1 LGDSVIKGIRL
12 LACVILV
19 AVQLSAK
26 PITVFAHGFNNH
38 AGRFQKRHAIYA
50 PQNTDPVTV
59 TFKHRLVSFGVK
71 GKKTIAETVGN
82 KLNNP
87 MSFVSFSQGTAAT
100 MHYLANKKDCSNIRS
115 VLLIGPLA
123 NPADF
128 IPNHSVFKY
137 LFMPQWLGKQ
147 ILSWKLPHYN
157 PAIDPP
163 IEQIENITNLPKTCP
178 IIIMHGT
185 NDHTSRWEQ
194 GYSLAKKFHELGYP
208 VYFIEHE
215 GGHNQPYDPKLKAK
229 MKLEFKK
236 DHTKEEIR
244 AIKEKSCVKEREEFA
259 KIIHA
264 IYKKHGL
271 PHQAQVVSNP
281 EEYSFS
287 SQQKSLEEKSWL
299 RKTSNFFKRLC
310 TTAVLLMTTYVAA
323 KQLLPITF
331 NLFSR

>member
-1 LGDSVIKGIRL
+1 MGNAVIKPIRL
-12 LACVILV
+12 LACVIL
-19 AVQLSAK
+19 ATMQLAAK

-38 AGRFQKRHAIYA
+38 AGRFQNRHEIYA
-50 PQNTDPVTV
+50 PSETESVSV
-59 TFKHRLVSFGVK
+59 IFHHRLVSFGVK
-71 GKKTIAETVGN
+71 GKKTIAETVGS

-100 MHYLANKKDCSNIRS
+100 MHYLANKEDCSNIRS

-128 IPNHSVFKY
+128 VPNHSVFKY

-163 IEQIENITNLPKTCP
+163 IEQISKITNLPKTCP
-178 IIIMHGT
+178 IIIIHGT

-215 GGHNQPYDPKLKAK
+215 GGHNQPYAADLKAK
-229 MKLEFKK
+229 MKLEFQE

-244 AIKEKSCVKEREEFA
+244 TIKEKYCVEEREDFA

-271 PHQAQVVSNP
+271 PHKAQVVSNP
-281 EEYSFS
+281 EDYSFV
-287 SQQKSLEEKSWL
+287 SQQKRLEEKSWL
-299 RKTSNFFKRLC
+299 GQATNFFKRFC
-310 TTAVLLMTTYVAA
+310 TTTLLIVTTYIAA
-323 KQLLPITF
+323 QQLIIK
-331 NLFSR
+331 